1 MRIIMVNK
9 YAHVTGGADRQCMSL
24 AKSLQSRGH
33 DVAFLAMASPENAED
48 SGVFV
53 PTSVTHETRETL
65 SASERAAVLGKA
77 IWNRDG
83 AKAMKQLITGFQPDL
98 VHAHRLYPQ
107 LSVAPVVVASR
118 HRIPIVQTLHDYE
131 FLAASPFDASGGL
144 VDRRESRFAYRS
156 LNTLTFVIRRRLH
169 VPAVRAWIAVSDF
182 LARAYAGRGI
192 QATVIPNFAEVE
204 LGRPPFPQEQRDG
217 LLFLGA
223 LSHEK
228 GILDVLHVARSL
240 PDTRVVIAG
249 RGPLRER
256 VAVEASGLAN
266 LEFKGHLSTAA
277 VTQALGAARVVV
289 VPSRWEEPGSLV
301 ALEAMAA
308 GTPIVAYRSG
318 GLGEYVE
325 MSGAGLTVPPDPSA
339 LAAAVQ
345 RLMED
350 RDLWHETAA
359 AGIEAFQTMFSR
371 ESHTSA
377 VLEVYERA
385 RAAQ

>member
-1 MRIIMVNK
+1 
-9 YAHVTGGADRQCMSL
+9 
-24 AKSLQSRGH
+24 
-33 DVAFLAMASPENAED
+33 
-48 SGVFV
+48 
-53 PTSVTHETRETL
+53 
-65 SASERAAVLGKA
+65 
-77 IWNRDG
+77 
-83 AKAMKQLITGFQPDL
+83 
-98 VHAHRLYPQ
+98 
-107 LSVAPVVVASR
+107 
-118 HRIPIVQTLHDYE
+118 
-131 FLAASPFDASGGL
+131 
-144 VDRRESRFAYRS
+144 
-156 LNTLTFVIRRRLH
+156 
-169 VPAVRAWIAVSDF
+169 
-182 LARAYAGRGI
+182 
-192 QATVIPNFAEVE
+192 
-204 LGRPPFPQEQRDG
+204 
-217 LLFLGA
+217 
-223 LSHEK
+223 
-228 GILDVLHVARSL
+228 
-240 PDTRVVIAG
+240 
-249 RGPLRER
+249 

-359 AGIEAFQTMFSR
+359 AGIEASQTMFSR